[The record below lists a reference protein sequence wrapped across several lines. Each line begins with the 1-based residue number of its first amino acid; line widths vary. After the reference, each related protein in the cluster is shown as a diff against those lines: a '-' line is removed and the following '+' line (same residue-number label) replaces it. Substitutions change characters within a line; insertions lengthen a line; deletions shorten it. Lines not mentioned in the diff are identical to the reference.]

1 VETGD
6 HCRLLDCNVAWCK
19 LQIKSSCALYY
30 NTVIIVSE
38 STWLMTF
45 WLVKINNMSEI
56 ISFWIYSLCLK
67 PSWIFYL
74 LVAWADTIRNHQS
87 DGILKTSVNSQGSLS
102 SAECKAVGVNAE
114 CASKSG
120 GFILVDYDSN
130 NDILVLYWILE
141 VPHYA
146 RFIHDF
152 EVNIILDSNSN

>member
-1 VETGD
+1 
-6 HCRLLDCNVAWCK
+6 
-19 LQIKSSCALYY
+19 
-30 NTVIIVSE
+30 
-38 STWLMTF
+38 
-45 WLVKINNMSEI
+45 
-56 ISFWIYSLCLK
+56 LK

-120 GFILVDYDSN
+120 GFILVDYDSD

-152 EVNIILDSNSN
+152 LEWSKYYLRF